1 LTVLAFG
8 ALLVD
13 TRASA
18 GRRQVDVEAR
28 INTLLAGMTLEE
40 KLGQLQQLDGLAE
53 GLYRP
58 EHVALVR
65 RGLLGSTLNVRGVQQ
80 VNALQRVAI
89 EQSRLKIPLIF
100 AFDVPW
106 TPLFPFGHGL
116 S

>member
-40 KLGQLQQLDGLAE
+40 KLC
-53 GLYRP
+53 
-58 EHVALVR
+58 
-65 RGLLGSTLNVRGVQQ
+65 N
-80 VNALQRVAI
+80 
-89 EQSRLKIPLIF
+89 SRSPRSIWASSI
-100 AFDVPW
+100 
-106 TPLFPFGHGL
+106 GR
-116 S
+116 